1 MLEHEELMNEICE
14 KLINLRTHMDER
26 RNEKNVKK
34 KYIEEFAGWYL
45 TIRNLYGLG
54 LLNEEEEVIIL
65 RSLDA
70 FTNRFCR
77 YLESK
82 IQIQGLEK

>member
-1 MLEHEELMNEICE
+1 MLEHRELMNEINQ
-14 KLINLRTHMDER
+14 KLINLRKHMYER
-26 RNEKNVKK
+26 WNEKDVRE
-34 KYIEEFAGWYL
+34 KYIREFAGWYP

-54 LLNEEEEVIIL
+54 LLNENEETIVL

-77 YLESK
+77 DIESK
-82 IQIQGLEK
+82 F

>member
-1 MLEHEELMNEICE
+1 MLEHRELMNEINQ
-14 KLINLRTHMDER
+14 KLVNLRTHMNER
-26 RNEKNVKK
+26 WNEKDVRE
-34 KYIEEFAGWYL
+34 KYIREFAGWYP

-54 LLNEEEEVIIL
+54 LLNETEETIVL

-77 YLESK
+77 DIESK
-82 IQIQGLEK
+82 F